1 MNKEE
6 KERILKCV
14 LIQIEKERTP
24 RSHRYWKRTAVVVAA
39 AVMLLACCAF
49 TAKVLRLDTK
59 LEALIGGTNEQIVR
73 SVTNLN
79 ASVESKGIRV
89 EAKQAVG
96 DGQRVFVLVEVTS
109 LTAQK
114 LDASCGFD
122 EVEVIQNGVGSWS
135 SSFGVMEGENI
146 SENGKQLNF
155 LLQMTTE
162 EPAGKQKVS
171 LYLKNL
177 TRLLNMGND
186 SEKTQERRLITG
198 TWNLDFTLEY
208 KDISQRYRMDKVMK
222 TGKGAVR
229 IDEVSIS
236 PVSCFIRASV
246 VKCCR
251 VLESEW
257 NKLADV
263 SLKLKDG
270 SAIPVWIDGTSWLED
285 GKNSSG
291 TMEGV
296 LGELINMDEV
306 KAIVIGGEE
315 LSL

>member
-1 MNKEE
+1 MKKEE
-6 KERILKCV
+6 RERILKCV

-24 RSHRYWKRTAVVVAA
+24 RAHRYWKRAAAVAAA

-49 TAKVLRLDTK
+49 TAKALKLDEK
-59 LEALIGGTNEQIVR
+59 LETLIGGTNEQIVR

-79 ASVESKGIRV
+79 ASVESKGLRV

-114 LDASCGFD
+114 LDASCGFHKVD
-122 EVEVIQNGVGSWS
+122 VTQDGAGSWS
-135 SSFGVMEGENI
+135 SSFGVMEGNAA

-162 EPAGKQKVS
+162 KPAGKQKVS
-171 LYLKNL
+171 LHLQNL
-177 TRLLNMGND
+177 TRLLNTGKD
-186 SEKTQERRLITG
+186 KGEIQERRLITG
-198 TWNLDFTLEY
+198 VWDLEFTLKY
-208 KDISQRYRMDKVMK
+208 KDISQKYQPGKVIQ

-236 PVSCFIRASV
+236 PISCFITASTA
-246 VKCCR
+246 KYCR
-251 VLESEW
+251 GLDEKWSE
-257 NKLADV
+257 LVDV
-263 SLKLKDG
+263 SLKMKDG
-270 SAIPVWIDGTSWLED
+270 SEIPIWIDGTSWQED
-285 GKNSSG
+285 GKNSFG

-296 LGELINMDEV
+296 MGELINMDEV
-306 KAIVIGGEE
+306 REIVIGGEE
-315 LSL
+315 ILL